1 MLFVCKLG
9 GPPSPTPEI
18 GASFILLDT
27 PRGRFAQAFESL
39 ELARTIVQFDGIL
52 PDVFLLPEERLT
64 PALRAVLESVPV
76 FVYRTVI
83 DYMGAL
89 RNDPRIPWEDRVVHY
104 RAGAG
109 DVPGTAT

>member
-1 MLFVCKLG
+1 MLFVCRLG
-9 GPPSPTPEI
+9 GPPSSTPEV

-52 PDVFLLPEERLT
+52 PGVFLLPEEKLT
-64 PALRAVLESVPV
+64 PELRTTLESVPV

-89 RNDPRIPWEDRVVHY
+89 RGDPRIPWEDRVVHY
-104 RAGAG
+104 RASVDG
-109 DVPGTAT
+109 DPRTAT